1 MALLSYNEIRERK
14 IILHEGEPCEV
25 VESHVARTQ
34 QRKPQNQVKLKSL
47 ISGKT
52 FAATFH
58 VSDSAEEA
66 DISKRDVKYLYQN
79 KGEYWFCDPS
89 NPANR
94 FKLEEKILGDAI
106 KFFKDNMT
114 ATSLVWT
121 NDDDEEI
128 IIRVTPSVKM
138 EFTVK
143 EAPPSMKGNTASGG
157 GKQVVLENGT
167 VITTPMFIE
176 AGEKVI
182 VNTETGEYVER
193 A

>member
-66 DISKRDVKYLYQN
+66 DISKRDVKYLYHN

-106 KFFKDNMT
+106 KFFKDNMIAT
-114 ATSLVWT
+114 ALVWT

-138 EFTVK
+138 EFIVK